1 MPETWPPQPERSNP
15 SERHDASRLGAQH
28 HSPPPPPPASQETHE
43 RPRQDTPDQRQR
55 STRRFGWPAMVAAVA
70 LAAVLG
76 GGAGGLT
83 AHYLDDGAPA
93 VSNQTEDS
101 PQLNRTDNV
110 TPTTQAAATASPSV
124 VTLSVGGSQ
133 AEGSG
138 SGVILDDQ
146 GHILT
151 NTHVVTLGGQ
161 TAAADVLVQTHD
173 GEIYEADVVGLDPL
187 SDLAVIK
194 IDAEGL
200 QPIDMGSTEELNVG
214 DQAVAIGAPLG
225 LAGTVTEGIVSNLNR
240 TISVASSAVP
250 EEQETPQ
257 EESPFEFRLPDNTE
271 APAAQ
276 GQIHLNVIQSDAAI
290 NPGNSGGALVDHEGR
305 LIGIN
310 VAIATRTEGNVGLG
324 FAIPVEYAQRVAQEL
339 IDNGE
344 ASHGVL
350 GVTIV
355 PAGQGNISSGARIV
369 EVVEDGPAAGTQ
381 LASDDVIT
389 EVNGQP
395 VTDPGS
401 LSATVREYPGGTEVE
416 LTVVRDGEEFTET
429 VTLGSMN

>member
-1 MPETWPPQPERSNP
+1 MHETWPPHPERNTS
-15 SERHDASRLGAQH
+15 SDQHDGSSASTGHGA
-28 HSPPPPPPASQETHE
+28 PPPPPPSQSTFYSQPDAE
-43 RPRQDTPDQRQR
+43 PSDTDKHARG
-55 STRRFGWPAMVAAVA
+55 RFGWPVLLTSVV
-70 LAAVLG
+70 LAALLG
-76 GGAGGLT
+76 GGAGGLVVNS
-83 AHYLDDGAPA
+83 LDDGSPA
-93 VSNQTEDS
+93 ASSQIEDS
-101 PQLNRTDNV
+101 PQLNRTDDV
-110 TPTTQAAATASPSV
+110 TATTEAAAVASPSV
-124 VTLSVGGSQ
+124 VTLSVGGDQ

-161 TAAADVLVQTHD
+161 TAAANVLVQTHD
-173 GEIYEADVVGLDPL
+173 GEVYEAEVVGLDPM

-200 QPIDMGSTEELNVG
+200 QPIEMGSTEDLNVG

-225 LAGTVTEGIVSNLNR
+225 LAGTVTEGIISNLDR

-290 NPGNSGGALVDHEGR
+290 NPGNSGGALVDHQGR

-310 VAIATRTEGNVGLG
+310 VAIATRTEGSIGLG

-355 PAGQGNISSGARIV
+355 PAGDTNISSGARIV
-369 EVVEDGPAAGTQ
+369 EVVEDGPADGTQ
-381 LASDDVIT
+381 LQSDDVIT
-389 EVNGQP
+389 AVNGEP

-416 LTVVRDGEEFTET
+416 LTVLRDGEEFTET
-429 VTLGSMN
+429 VTLGGMN

>member
-1 MPETWPPQPERSNP
+1 MHETWPPQPEHTNP
-15 SERHDASRLGAQH
+15 SDRRDTSSVPSGNDA
-28 HSPPPPPPASQETHE
+28 PPPPPQF
-43 RPRQDTPDQRQR
+43 QR
-55 STRRFGWPAMVAAVA
+55 SFQPHSEPDASANHQRSPQRFGWPALLTSVA

-83 AHYLDDGAPA
+83 AHYLDDGSPA
-93 VSNQTEDS
+93 ASNEIRDS

-110 TPTTQAAATASPSV
+110 TPTTEAAAVASPSV
-124 VTLSVGGSQ
+124 VTLAVGGDQ

-138 SGVILDDQ
+138 SGVILDEQ

-161 TAAADVLVQTHD
+161 TAAAGVLVQTHD
-173 GEIYEADVVGLDPL
+173 GEVYEAEVVGLDPM
-187 SDLAVIK
+187 SDLAVVK

-200 QPIDMGSTEELNVG
+200 QPMEMGNSQDMNVG

-225 LAGTVTEGIVSNLNR
+225 LSGTVTEGIISNLDR

-257 EESPFEFRLPDNTE
+257 EENPFEFRLPDNTE
-271 APAAQ
+271 QPAAQ

-290 NPGNSGGALVDHEGR
+290 NPGNSGGALVDGAGR
-305 LIGIN
+305 LIGVN

-339 IDNGE
+339 IENGE

-355 PAGQGNISSGARIV
+355 PTGQGSLSSGARV
-369 EVVEDGPAAGTQ
+369 GEVVEDGPAAGTQ
-381 LASDDVIT
+381 LQSDDVIT
-389 EVNGQP
+389 AVDGQP

-401 LSATVREYPGGTEVE
+401 LSATVREYPGGSEVE
-416 LTVVRDGEEFTET
+416 LTVLRDGEEFHET
-429 VTLGSMN
+429 VTLGTMN

>member
-1 MPETWPPQPERSNP
+1 MHETWPPRPEDTNP
-15 SERHDASRLGAQH
+15 SDRRNTSSAPSGNDA
-28 HSPPPPPPASQETHE
+28 PPPPPPSQRTFHPQPEPAASDNHG
-43 RPRQDTPDQRQR
+43 R
-55 STRRFGWPAMVAAVA
+55 STRRFGWPALLTSVA

-83 AHYLDDGAPA
+83 AHYLDDGSPSA
-93 VSNQTEDS
+93 SQEIRDS

-110 TPTTQAAATASPSV
+110 TPTTEAAAIASPSV
-124 VTLSVGGSQ
+124 VTLAVGGDQ

-138 SGVILDDQ
+138 SGVILDEE

-161 TAAADVLVQTHD
+161 TAAAGVLVQTYD
-173 GEIYEADVVGLDPL
+173 GEVYEAEVVGLDPM
-187 SDLAVIK
+187 SDLAVVK

-200 QPIDMGSTEELNVG
+200 QPIEMGNAQDLNVG

-225 LAGTVTEGIVSNLNR
+225 LSGTVTEGIISNLDR

-250 EEQETPQ
+250 EEQETPP
-257 EESPFEFRLPDNTE
+257 EENPFEFRLPDNTE
-271 APAAQ
+271 PPAAQ

-290 NPGNSGGALVDHEGR
+290 NPGNSGGALVDGAGR

-310 VAIATRTEGNVGLG
+310 VAIATRSEGNVGLG

-339 IDNGE
+339 IEHGE
-344 ASHGVL
+344 ASHGIL

-355 PAGQGNISSGARIV
+355 PAGEGAISSGARIV
-369 EVVEDGPAAGTQ
+369 EVVEDGPAADTTLQ
-381 LASDDVIT
+381 SDDVIT
-389 EVNGQP
+389 AVDGQP

-401 LSATVREYPGGTEVE
+401 LSATVREYPGGSEVE

-429 VTLGSMN
+429 VTLGTMN